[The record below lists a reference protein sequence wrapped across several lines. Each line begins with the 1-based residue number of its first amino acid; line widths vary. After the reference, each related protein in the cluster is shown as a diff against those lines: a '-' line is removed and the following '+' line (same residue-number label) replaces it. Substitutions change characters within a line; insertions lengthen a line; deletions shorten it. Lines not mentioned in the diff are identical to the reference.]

1 MLKKKLKKRNNLFF
15 KLGVNQIESTVTWTP
30 QRVRGDKFL
39 VSNLNLSPRLYDGV
53 QLFWAVK
60 QSILKGFIVLTL
72 ALLPA
77 CSKDEDYD
85 TKNAVS
91 AFASID
97 PTRLDPI
104 LSKSAVAI
112 PLQKPNTAW
121 TNSASAKNQQIENFS
136 KNFSLK
142 KSQEI
147 SLKKSTQFWR
157 FYSGDIVDRF
167 VFSPIIKDNK
177 IFTLDTSGELVAY
190 DLSAEKNLWKSQ
202 IFKKKILK
210 NYRAPKIGYLDG
222 KIFAVAGSNKVVAAS
237 EIDGKVLWS
246 RDISSIPVSA
256 PIPDQN
262 MVYVA
267 TNDNKLYAFDIKAG
281 ELQWLQSG
289 ILRNT
294 AIFGAADPVVYQDTL
309 IVSYSSGEIYALNKK
324 TGEALWS
331 QNLNL
336 SRATNSD
343 FYLNDVDATP
353 IVKDGV
359 VYSIG
364 NGGVMM
370 AINVKNGNYLWKK
383 ELAGIVDFW
392 LAGDFLFVINNDN
405 KLLAISKKTGGIK
418 WISQLPNFVKEKK
431 PETKISYSGVVMAGD
446 KLLISSG
453 RGELLIASPLD
464 GKIEKTLSTGKKI
477 SHSPVVVDG
486 KIYFYTLGKYWAD
499 LLEIE

>member
-1 MLKKKLKKRNNLFF
+1 MRQKKLKSVQKKKLKKRNNMFF
-15 KLGVNQIESTVTWTP
+15 RLGANQVESTETCAP
-30 QRVRGDKFL
+30 QQMRGNNALASCYKFL
-39 VSNLNLSPRLYDGV
+39 LKPL
-53 QLFWAVK
+53 
-60 QSILKGFIVLTL
+60 ILLTL
-72 ALLPA
+72 IILPA
-77 CSKDEDYD
+77 CKKDEDYD
-85 TKNAVS
+85 VKNAVS

-97 PTRLDPI
+97 PTRLDPT
-104 LSKSAVAI
+104 LSKSVVTI
-112 PLQKPNTAW
+112 PPQKTNNAW

-136 KNFSLK
+136 KNFSFK
-142 KSQEI
+142 KSQKI
-147 SLKKSTQFWR
+147 SLKKSSQFWS

-177 IFTLDTSGELVAY
+177 IFTLDTSGELMAY
-190 DLSAEKNLWKSQ
+190 DLIAEKNIWKSQ

-210 NYRAPKIGYLDG
+210 NYRAPKIGYLNG
-222 KIFAVAGSNKVVAAS
+222 KIFAVAGTNKVVAAS

-256 PIPDQN
+256 PVAEKN

-267 TNDNKLYAFDIKAG
+267 TNDNKIYAFDTETG

-294 AIFGAADPVVYQDTL
+294 AIFGAADPVIYKDTL

-343 FYLNDVDATP
+343 FYLNDIDATP
-353 IVKDGV
+353 TVKDDV
-359 VYSIG
+359 VYAIG

-370 AINVKNGNYLWKK
+370 AVNVKNGNYLWKK

-405 KLLAISKKTGGIK
+405 KLLAMSKKTGGIK

-431 PETKISYSGVVMAGD
+431 PETKIAYNGVVMAGD
-446 KLLISSG
+446 KLLISSA

-464 GKIEKTLSTGKKI
+464 GTIEKTLSTGKKI
-477 SHSPVVVDG
+477 SHAPVVVG
-486 KIYFYTLGKYWAD
+486 NKIYFYALGKYWAD
-499 LLEIE
+499 LLEVE